1 MLCRRPARTKASRSV
16 RSTGSHAFPAGNLAS
31 GRRHDQPA
39 VVERVGW
46 RRLISGVTL
55 AATLGLPLR
64 AASAES
70 VDLRAARIGDS
81 GVWARVR
88 GGTVRL
94 TVEPELQRGAA
105 RLLAKSRA
113 KRGALVASDP
123 RTGKVL
129 AWASLGGDRDQ
140 VAEPSAPSASLF
152 KVVTAAALL
161 ESRRASTSTRR
172 CWHGGER
179 SITLADLAD
188 DRERDTACATMSE
201 ALRGSVNLVF
211 AKLAL
216 AYLQPD
222 DLRGQAA
229 LLGFS
234 DRVPIDV
241 DVPPSTLRVPA
252 DDLGLARASAG
263 FWNGRLSPLGALFAM
278 QTIANG
284 GERVRLHVLAG
295 DDDDERVSDGRA
307 MRPDTAIGL
316 RSMLERVVQGGTA
329 AKYFRDEDGVRALP
343 GVRVAGKTGT
353 LVGGSPQRMYS
364 WFAGF
369 AGRGERRV
377 AVAVLLCNDVAWWE
391 KAGEVAR
398 DFLQL
403 YYEP

>member
-1 MLCRRPARTKASRSV
+1 MLGTAGKLAAERR
-16 RSTGSHAFPAGNLAS
+16 G
-31 GRRHDQPA
+31 DQPA
-39 VVERVGW
+39 AVECSAW
-46 RRLISGVTL
+46 RRLATGVTL
-55 AATLGLPLR
+55 AVTLALPLR
-64 AASAES
+64 AQAGGI
-70 VDLRAARIGDS
+70 DLRAARIGDS

-94 TVEPELQRGAA
+94 TLDPELQRGAT
-105 RLLAKSRA
+105 RLLARSRA

-123 RTGKVL
+123 RTGRLL

-140 VAEPSAPSASLF
+140 VAEPTAPSASLF

-161 ESRRASTSTRR
+161 ESGRASMTTKR

-179 SITLADLAD
+179 SISLADLAD
-188 DRERDTACATMSE
+188 DRHRDTACATMSE

-216 AYLQPD
+216 AHLAPD
-222 DLRGQAA
+222 DLLSQAA
-229 LLGFS
+229 LLGFA

-241 DVPPSTLRVPA
+241 DVSPSTLRIPG

-284 GERVRLHVLAG
+284 GERVRMHVLAREDEGEAG
-295 DDDDERVSDGRA
+295 DEVRVSDGRA
-307 MRPDTAIGL
+307 LRAETAQGL
-316 RSMLERVVQGGTA
+316 RSMLEDVVRRGTA
-329 AKYFRDEDGVRALP
+329 ARYFRDEDGARLLP
-343 GVRVAGKTGT
+343 GVRIAGKTGT

-403 YYEP
+403 YYAP

>member
-1 MLCRRPARTKASRSV
+1 
-16 RSTGSHAFPAGNLAS
+16 LAS
-31 GRRHDQPA
+31 ERRRAQPA
-39 VVERVGW
+39 AVEMRAW
-46 RRLISGVTL
+46 RRLLSGLMVSL
-55 AATLGLPLR
+55 SLGLPPR
-64 AASAES
+64 AAEAG
-70 VDLRAARIGDS
+70 VDLRATRIGDS

-94 TVEPELQRGAA
+94 TLDPELQRGASG
-105 RLLAKSRA
+105 LLGRSRA

-123 RTGKVL
+123 RTGRVL

-140 VAEPSAPSASLF
+140 VSEPTAPSASLF

-161 ESRRASTSTRR
+161 ESGRASTTTRR

-179 SITLADLAD
+179 SISLAELTD
-188 DRERDTACATMSE
+188 DRERDTACATMGE
-201 ALRGSVNLVF
+201 ALRGSINLVI
-211 AKLAL
+211 AKLAVAHL
-216 AYLQPD
+216 APE
-222 DLRGQAA
+222 DLVAQAT
-229 LLGFS
+229 LLGFA

-241 DVPPSTLRVPA
+241 DVSPSTLRVPD

-284 GERVRLHVLAG
+284 GERVRLRVLGG
-295 DDDDERVSDGRA
+295 DGEDARTTDGRA
-307 MRPDTAIGL
+307 MRAGTALAL
-316 RSMLERVVQGGTA
+316 RSMLEDVVRRGTA
-329 AKYFRDEDGVRALP
+329 ARYFHDEDGARLLP

-369 AGRGERRV
+369 AGRGDRRI
-377 AVAVLLCNDVAWWE
+377 AVAVLLCNDVAWWA

-398 DFLQL
+398 DFLEL
-403 YYEP
+403 YFED

>member
-1 MLCRRPARTKASRSV
+1 M
-16 RSTGSHAFPAGNLAS
+16 
-31 GRRHDQPA
+31 
-39 VVERVGW
+39 
-46 RRLISGVTL
+46 
-55 AATLGLPLR
+55 PLR
-64 AASAES
+64 GAQAAS
-70 VDLRAARIGDS
+70 VDLRATRIGES

-94 TVEPELQRGAA
+94 TLDPDLQRGATRALA
-105 RLLAKSRA
+105 RSRA

-123 RTGKVL
+123 RTGRLL
-129 AWASLGGDRDQ
+129 AWVSLGGDRDQ
-140 VAEPSAPSASLF
+140 VAEPTAPSASLF

-161 ESRRASTSTRR
+161 ESGRASTTTRR

-179 SITLADLAD
+179 SISLGDLAD
-188 DRERDTACATMSE
+188 DRQRDTACATMGE
-201 ALRGSVNLVF
+201 ALQGSVNLVF
-211 AKLAL
+211 AKLAV
-216 AYLQPD
+216 AHLQPD
-222 DLRGQAA
+222 DLLGQAA
-229 LLGFS
+229 LLGFA

-252 DDLGLARASAG
+252 DDLGLARAAAG

-284 GERVRLHVLAG
+284 GERVRMHVLAG
-295 DDDDERVSDGRA
+295 DGDDVRTTDGRA
-307 MRPDTAIGL
+307 LRADTALGL
-316 RSMLERVVQGGTA
+316 RSMLEGVVRRGTA
-329 AKYFRDEDGVRALP
+329 AKYFRGEDGVRLLP

-353 LVGGSPQRMYS
+353 LVGGNPQRMYS

-369 AGRGERRV
+369 AGRGDRRV

-403 YYEP
+403 YYAR